1 MLCFWLKFSFC
12 SNVRFC
18 VKGLDA
24 VTVAGDVR
32 DRGCCSKGYEMRL
45 VRHFGGEL

>member
-1 MLCFWLKFSFC
+1 
-12 SNVRFC
+12 
-18 VKGLDA
+18 

-45 VRHFGGEL
+45 VRHFGGGILR